1 MKLRKGEIKKSTVLT
16 ILCFIFIFA
25 AGFRSRYGGY
35 FSSTGGGNIK
45 YARGDVTITTGDL
58 STTLGDITADAG
70 DIVATAGD
78 IQAVVGDIVATT
90 GNVVI
95 ISGEIVDVDTV
106 WGVKTVTKTIS
117 IVPAGADDFAFVANA
132 DVAEQPVDLGAI
144 VPAYADILS
153 AQIRCFEA
161 VVGGTMSIDL
171 GVTTG
176 AGDIL
181 AAGATDAL
189 NEINASA
196 AAGAPEIAATNA
208 VKNVWINAT
217 PSANWNTL
225 SAGRY
230 SVMVTYIDYGAAHTW
245 SIP

>member
-1 MKLRKGEIKKSTVLT
+1 MKKTLVAMI
-16 ILCFIFIFA
+16 ILCTLLLTMGQGRQGRKWVTRGGGLIQYRRGNVEIT
-25 AGFRSRYGGY
+25 AGSLITSGGY
-35 FSSTGGGNIK
+35 STTTGNIVTSS
-45 YARGDVTITTGDL
+45 GDVQSVTGDL
-58 STTLGDITADAG
+58 IASA
-70 DIVATAGD
+70 
-78 IQAVVGDIVATT
+78 

-95 ISGEIVDVDTV
+95 PSGDVVAVDQI
-106 WGVKTVTKTIS
+106 WGLKTVVKTIS
-117 IVPAGADDFAFVANA
+117 IVPAGSADDFAFAADGNAN
-132 DVAEQPVDLGAI
+132 EQPVDLGAL
-144 VPAYADILS
+144 VPAYGEIVS

-189 NEINASA
+189 NEINSTVPADS
-196 AAGAPEIAATNA
+196 PEIAATNA
-208 VKNVWINAT
+208 VKNIWINAT

-230 SVMVTYIDYGAAHTW
+230 SVMISYIDYGAAHTW